1 MHKPIWIP
9 LLFVFV
15 GCVEFVVGFT
25 FIFLPNQIFALA
37 QIAPLARPEF
47 IQLPALLIMV
57 FGLMMLKVA
66 ARPKENA
73 NLILYISLFKAA
85 VIGLA
90 LYSCLTA
97 GMTPLWLIF
106 ALFDIAYLTGF
117 IFAYRTIK
125 SS

>member
-1 MHKPIWIP
+1 MHRPIWIP
-9 LLFVFV
+9 ILFIFV
-15 GCVEFVVGFT
+15 GCVEFVVGLSFL
-25 FIFLPNQIFALA
+25 FLPNQLFALA
-37 QIAPLARPEF
+37 QITPLSRPEF
-47 IQLPALLIMV
+47 IELPALLIMV
-57 FGLMMLKVA
+57 FGLMMLNVA

-85 VIGLA
+85 VIGVA
-90 LYSCLTA
+90 LCNLLTA
-97 GMTPLWLIF
+97 GITPLWLIF